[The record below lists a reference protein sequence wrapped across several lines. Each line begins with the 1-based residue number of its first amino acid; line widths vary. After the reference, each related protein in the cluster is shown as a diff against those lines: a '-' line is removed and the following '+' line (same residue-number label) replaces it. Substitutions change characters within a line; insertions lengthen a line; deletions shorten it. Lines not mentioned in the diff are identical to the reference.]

1 MAFAPPTTPAHN
13 QHQLAP
19 QNQFHGVYAS
29 GGASSSASFNT
40 PPSQNMSGVGVVQQL
55 DKSGLLLG
63 RKRALD
69 GGSIEDTEGAA
80 YRPAAYRTEGLF
92 KFSGDFF
99 NSSF

>member
-1 MAFAPPTTPAHN
+1 
-13 QHQLAP
+13 
-19 QNQFHGVYAS
+19 
-29 GGASSSASFNT
+29 
-40 PPSQNMSGVGVVQQL
+40 VVQQL

-99 NSSF
+99 NSFLIFNF